1 MWTQKNRVNDLGN
14 RVSRYFCEVRA
25 YHVHASKKRT
35 DSEPLHRDARSR
47 RITINLC
54 VVKRAPV
61 HSLGFSMLKK
71 KRNVYHLFSSS
82 TVKGIVHIK
91 RVFFAA
97 KKQKYR
103 QKVNF
108 RRNGVSIGN
117 RKKKWWVK
125 NTLKKLNY

>member
-25 YHVHASKKRT
+25 YHVYASKKRT
-35 DSEPLHRDARSR
+35 DSEPSHRDARSR

-71 KRNVYHLFSSS
+71 KRNLYHLFSSS

-97 KKQKYR
+97 KNK
-103 QKVNF
+103 NID
-108 RRNGVSIGN
+108 RRSTSGVMACRLVIETRNAESKIH
-117 RKKKWWVK
+117 
-125 NTLKKLNY
+125 